1 MTRTIDRRTFTAL
14 SLASTAALLT
24 GCAHAGPGPQLDST
38 GRRTGTRTQV
48 TILLYPG
55 TTVLDWVGP
64 YEALHRVNGVEV
76 VLAGKTTDIM
86 KSDSGIVAYK
96 ANVSL
101 EEITRTERK
110 IMDATVAELGAQ
122 QLGQTLSALAK
133 GLPVF
138 NITFDADA
146 EKMPDVEQ
154 VGVIS

>member
-1 MTRTIDRRTFTAL
+1 MRG
-14 SLASTAALLT
+14 LL
-24 GCAHAGPGPQLDST
+24 LD
-38 GRRTGTRTQV
+38 
-48 TILLYPG
+48 LL
-55 TTVLDWVGP
+55 
-64 YEALHRVNGVEV
+64 EEC
-76 VLAGKTTDIM
+76 
-86 KSDSGIVAYK
+86 
-96 ANVSL
+96 